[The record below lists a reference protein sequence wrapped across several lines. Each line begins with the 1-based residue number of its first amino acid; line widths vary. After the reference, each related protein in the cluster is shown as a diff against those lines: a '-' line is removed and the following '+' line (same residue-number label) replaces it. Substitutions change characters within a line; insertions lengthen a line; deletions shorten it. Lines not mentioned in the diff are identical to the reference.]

1 LKIFFIGVGP
11 GDPELLT
18 LKAYRIIKESD
29 VIFYTGSL
37 ISPEIKEFFENK
49 ECYDT
54 SKMTIEEIVNKA
66 YNLLLEDKKVSI
78 LHDGDPSIY
87 GAISEQI
94 YLFENKGI
102 DVEVIPGISSFQL
115 SSSLLGIELTC
126 PQGPQSI
133 IITRLP
139 YRTNYEKKLLL
150 ARNASIIIFLSIHLI
165 DKVKQQLLEVFPED
179 FPFAVVYHAGWKDQ
193 KILMGSIKDIDNIVK
208 SNKIYKTALIIIS
221 ECLKRV
227 ERHSNLYSENFT
239 HSYRR
244 SK

>member
-1 LKIFFIGVGP
+1 
-11 GDPELLT
+11 
-18 LKAYRIIKESD
+18 
-29 VIFYTGSL
+29 
-37 ISPEIKEFFENK
+37 
-49 ECYDT
+49 
-54 SKMTIEEIVNKA
+54 MTIEEIVNKA